1 MYGCIPTPFSILFRL
16 LSYFYLHSLF
26 NNYYL
31 QCFDG
36 VNLRHQLAVE
46 NAGSFVRY
54 LLDSALCHSISYV
67 VAYRTITYYTTCYFP
82 YSFYF
87 LYSCLL
93 SYHIPLIH
101 SISSPHPLIPPSLPL
116 FHSHGCRLVCELCL
130 SYGEITKIS
139 DDVAAEHLSLAGFSR
154 YMKSRK

>member
-1 MYGCIPTPFSILFRL
+1 VFTFYFLIVSMYGCIPTPFSILFRL

-87 LYSCLL
+87 LYSVSFLIIFPSFVLSHHLILSSLL
-93 SYHIPLIH
+93 H
-101 SISSPHPLIPPSLPL
+101 SLY
-116 FHSHGCRLVCELCL
+116 FTV
-130 SYGEITKIS
+130 TA
-139 DDVAAEHLSLAGFSR
+139 VA
-154 YMKSRK
+154 